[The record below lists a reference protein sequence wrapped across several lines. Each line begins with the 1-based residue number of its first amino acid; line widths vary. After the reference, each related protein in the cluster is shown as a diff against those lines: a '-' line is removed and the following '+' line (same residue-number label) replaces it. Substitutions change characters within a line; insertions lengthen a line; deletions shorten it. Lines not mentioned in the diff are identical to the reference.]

1 MIDDTLLAA
10 YRATRYTVLLPGGE
24 LPGGELV
31 VRIGEFSP
39 AMDALL
45 TSERAASAT
54 FVTAWNPMSRPVP
67 KKANTAAQKRLETEL
82 ASAGHRWLPQEGRA
96 DAGDWPPEPGCLV
109 LGLTRE
115 RALGLAERYGQNAVV
130 WCVPGSEPELLLTRL
145 AGKGAVSEY

>member
-24 LPGGELV
+24 LA
-31 VRIGEFSP
+31 VRIGEPSP

-45 TSERAASAT
+45 TAERAASAT
-54 FVTAWNPMSRPVP
+54 FVTACNPMSRPAPDGV
-67 KKANTAAQKRLETEL
+67 NAAARRRLEAEL
-82 ASAGHRWLPQEGRA
+82 AAAGHRWLPQEGRA

-115 RALGLAERYGQNAVV
+115 QALDLAERHGQNAVV
-130 WCVPGSEPELLLTRL
+130 WCERGCGPELLLTRL
-145 AGKGAVSEY
+145 AR